1 MGAWC
6 AWIRT
11 CISTQT
17 PWLKPRQL
25 AVEHLKKEKRL
36 ESVQLKYLLNT
47 SRKYAL
53 PLLDYLDKIGI
64 TKRAP
69 DNTRYLGP
77 KA

>member
-1 MGAWC
+1 MRVHKDLYFHSDALAKAG
-6 AWIRT
+6 
-11 CISTQT
+11 
-17 PWLKPRQL
+17 QL
-25 AVEHLKKEKRL
+25 AVAYLKKENRL
-36 ESVQLKYLLNT
+36 ESVQWKYLLDT

-69 DNTRYLGP
+69 DNTRYRGP